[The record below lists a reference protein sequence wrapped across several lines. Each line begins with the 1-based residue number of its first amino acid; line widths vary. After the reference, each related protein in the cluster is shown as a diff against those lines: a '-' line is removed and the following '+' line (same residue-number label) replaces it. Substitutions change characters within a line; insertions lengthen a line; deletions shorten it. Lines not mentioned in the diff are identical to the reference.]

1 MRKPNIIGLG
11 EYEIEDL
18 LEELRQ
24 RTDVSRLEIIDHTP
38 CATCD
43 DKGIVVAENYS
54 ISGHVC
60 PICRGRKMIGR
71 QLVMWDKNKKVNR
84 SVQDEGRTMKIFVSE
99 REGECYEDVHNEYWP
114 EKDSRRFI

>member
-1 MRKPNIIGLG
+1 M
-11 EYEIEDL
+11 
-18 LEELRQ
+18 
-24 RTDVSRLEIIDHTP
+24 
-38 CATCD
+38 
-43 DKGIVVAENYS
+43 VAENYS

-71 QLVMWDKNKKVNR
+71 QLVMWDKNKKVNL